1 MAAMIISL
9 IPNFNASYQPNVKL
23 KEINELKRAIYLLLV
38 AMLMLIKIEK
48 LAGAVGGEAM
58 TS

>member
-1 MAAMIISL
+1 MIISL